1 MSNQTNQ
8 TKRISRCLT
17 INTQCDWDCKYC
29 IAETNL
35 FSVKPP
41 KPRPQDEVLFLN
53 AMKFLSEVPHDK
65 YWSITLSGG
74 EPGLLPTSKLKEIF
88 QLCYNRGLNIDIN
101 SNGRIFSKI
110 IEIAY
115 DLTVKN
121 PEERSIKNCVNTID
135 WHIIPDISEVV
146 DASNIDNPID
156 TQKFLSKI
164 NIPKSFKE
172 LDQST
177 GDPSKQKPSPAR
189 ELSSLQ
195 SIINLIDKL
204 VFYFT
209 TKHKILVR
217 PLIVVT
223 KQDIPLLDIFLSN
236 LQLQIPIEVRICE
249 VDQSGHNKDL
259 IVKNLDILKVYQILL
274 NHPNTVSEES
284 LDIINKI
291 LNKEKRNHF
300 DSDN

>member
-35 FSVKPP
+35 FSTKPP

-53 AMKFLSEVPHDK
+53 AMKFLSEVPQDK

-74 EPGLLPTSKLKEIF
+74 EPGLLPTSKIKEIF

-121 PEERSIKNCVNTID
+121 PEERNIKNCVNTID

-146 DASNIDNPID
+146 DASNINQIN
-156 TQKFLSKI
+156 TQKLLSKI

-177 GDPSKQKPSPAR
+177 GDPSKQNPSPAI
-189 ELSSLQ
+189 ELSS
-195 SIINLIDKL
+195 IIKLIDKL

-223 KQDIPLLDIFLSN
+223 KQDIPLLDIFLKN
-236 LQLQIPIEVRICE
+236 FQLQIPIEVRICE